1 MSPHAASRGGAC
13 MHRRNTR
20 SERTG
25 RNSRV
30 TRDAW
35 RTKML
40 QRSLILALLLAA
52 VPSIGFAQGMSERE
66 RGDKACRGD
75 VGRLCRKVMDQGE
88 GAVLNCLQNN
98 EKKLSRGCRKVLE
111 DNGQL

>member
-1 MSPHAASRGGAC
+1 
-13 MHRRNTR
+13 
-20 SERTG
+20 
-25 RNSRV
+25 
-30 TRDAW
+30 
-35 RTKML
+35 ML
-40 QRSLILALLLAA
+40 RKGLVLGLLLAA
-52 VPSIGFAQGMSERE
+52 APSLALAQGASERE

-75 VGRLCRKVMDQGE
+75 VSRLCRKVMDQGE